1 MFLSFIHFIVIAAKR
16 KEVTV
21 EANLAYELH
30 RADHQQSDPVYEL
43 VGKS

>member
-21 EANLAYELH
+21 EANMSFIEPIINKVI
-30 RADHQQSDPVYEL
+30 QFMN
-43 VGKS
+43 